1 MDEEDV
7 VHIYSGISL
16 GHEKEWNIA
25 TCSNTDGPMKVKES
39 VSHSVMSNSLQ
50 PQRLYPTRLLCPWD
64 SPGKNAGVGCHF
76 YLQGI
81 FLTQGSNLDLLH
93 CKQILYNLSQQGS
106 PTEWSKSGREGE
118 ILYDAIYMKNLKRN
132 FTNELPKQKETHRL
146 RKWTY
151 IMVAMG
157 KKQLGSLGR

>member
-1 MDEEDV
+1 
-7 VHIYSGISL
+7 
-16 GHEKEWNIA
+16 
-25 TCSNTDGPMKVKES
+25 MKVKES

-81 FLTQGSNLDLLH
+81 FLTQGLNLDLLH

-106 PTEWSKSGREGE
+106 PTE
-118 ILYDAIYMKNLKRN
+118 
-132 FTNELPKQKETHRL
+132 
-146 RKWTY
+146 
-151 IMVAMG
+151 
-157 KKQLGSLGR
+157 